1 MIETGVGEHVGSP
14 VLIRPEAAKRELA
27 RRNLARRHLVDFSEY
42 VYPWYRAARHHRY
55 VGELLEQV
63 ETYIRSKGQT
73 GIGRLLVFEPPR
85 HGKTEQVSK
94 HFPAW
99 VLGRMP
105 DTRVIL
111 TSYNAD
117 RANAN
122 SRAVREILTGEK
134 YRAVFG
140 ELATVDTP
148 VEISSDSRAV
158 QAWDLAAPHRGG
170 VVAAGVGGG
179 ITGAGAHLFINDDPL
194 KNREE
199 AESQAHRDNVWE
211 WWTSSAYTRLED
223 GAAVIGMLTRWH
235 ADDWAGK
242 LIKSMAQNPEVDQ
255 YVVVCLPAIWEG
267 AEMPAVEPSPY
278 PLPQGE
284 GKSKEGSNWEKFRRG
299 KMLEGIWIEVEDALG
314 RKPGEALWRAKY
326 DEGDLRHIQSN
337 IGPYDWAAL
346 YQQQPYLRS
355 GNFFRREW
363 FPIVEEGPKPEEIIA
378 RVRYWDK
385 AGTRTGGTGNY
396 CAGVLM
402 CLTRS
407 LVYYVEHVV
416 RGQWTPWERDN
427 AMLVMAK
434 IDAKRPGARTIIW
447 HMQDAASAGLDSA
460 LATNRM
466 FANAGFTAN
475 FETVTGDKEV
485 NAGPFSSQAQGGG
498 IRLVRGG
505 WNEAYIEEHAA
516 FPKGTFDDEVDASA
530 HAYKKLS
537 TNILDGQLFY

>member
-1 MIETGVGEHVGSP
+1 MIETGVMV
-14 VLIRPEAAKRELA
+14 RPERAKKELA
-27 RRNLARRHLVDFSEY
+27 KRNLARRHLVDFSEY

-63 ETYIRSKGQT
+63 ETFIRSKGAT

-122 SRAVREILTGEK
+122 SRAVREILTGDK
-134 YRAVFG
+134 YKAVFG

-170 VVAAGVGGG
+170 IVAAGVGGG

-199 AESQAHRDNVWE
+199 AESQPHRDNVWE

-242 LIKSMAQNPEVDQ
+242 LIKAMASNPEVDQ
-255 YVVVCLPAIWEG
+255 YVVACLPAIWEEPEIPEG
-267 AEMPAVEPSPY
+267 GHMEGGYAEGEHVGSP
-278 PLPQGE
+278 LQIDF
-284 GKSKEGSNWEKFRRG
+284 EKFRRG
-299 KMLEGIWIEVEDALG
+299 KMLEGIWLEAKDALG
-314 RKPGEALWRAKY
+314 RRTGEALWRAKY

-363 FPIVEEGPKPEEIIA
+363 FPIVEEGPKPEEVIA

-396 CAGVLM
+396 CAGILM
-402 CLTRS
+402 CLTKS

-416 RGQWTPWERDN
+416 RGQWTPWNRDS
-427 AMLVMAK
+427 AMLETAK
-434 IDAKRPGARTIIW
+434 IDANRTGTKTIIW
-447 HMQDAASAGLDSA
+447 HTQDPASAGLDSA

-466 FANAGFTAN
+466 FTNAGFTAS
-475 FETVTGDKEV
+475 FETVTGDKET
-485 NAGPFSSQAQGGG
+485 NASTFSSQAQGGG
-498 IRLVRGG
+498 VRLVRGG
-505 WNEAYIEEHAA
+505 WNEAYIEELVA
-516 FPKGTFDDEVDASA
+516 FPKGTFDDQVDASA
-530 HAYKKLS
+530 GAYKKLS